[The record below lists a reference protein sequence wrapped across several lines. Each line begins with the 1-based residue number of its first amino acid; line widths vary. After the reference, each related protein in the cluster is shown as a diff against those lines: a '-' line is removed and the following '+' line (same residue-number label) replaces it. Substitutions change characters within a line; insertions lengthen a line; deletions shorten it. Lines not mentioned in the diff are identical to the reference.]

1 MLLPLLPLQL
11 PLLPLLLLLPRLL
24 LLLLP
29 LLEFDAFSKVSQTS
43 TGTGTQRVQGGVM
56 DSERRQVKDCRG
68 ISTRDWITR
77 KTEDRT
83 EQRKPKQKRSKQ
95 NRTE

>member
-1 MLLPLLPLQL
+1 V
-11 PLLPLLLLLPRLL
+11 
-24 LLLLP
+24 
-29 LLEFDAFSKVSQTS
+29 LEFDAFSKVSQTN
-43 TGTGTQRVQGGVM
+43 TGRKQRVQGGVM

-83 EQRKPKQKRSKQ
+83 EQRKPKQKR
-95 NRTE
+95 

>member
-1 MLLPLLPLQL
+1 MPLLPLLPL
-11 PLLPLLLLLPRLL
+11 PL
-24 LLLLP
+24 

-43 TGTGTQRVQGGVM
+43 TGTQRVQGGVM
-56 DSERRQVKDCRG
+56 GSERRQVKDCRG

-95 NRTE
+95 KRTE